1 MENDERWKELC
12 SQAAVEQDPVKLME
26 LVNEVNRLFTEK
38 EAREKANRA
47 RNEHQETDTNI
58 KPGYVR
64 PAPANL
70 PQRNP

>member
-12 SQAAVEQDPVKLME
+12 SQAAVEKDPVKLIE

-47 RNEHQETDTNI
+47 RNEHNETD
-58 KPGYVR
+58 
-64 PAPANL
+64 AA
-70 PQRNP
+70 